1 MRASMLNVL
10 TSALLLVVAS
20 EAALAGTFEVKT
32 PEITAGQKS
41 VSFNS
46 AGQNGF
52 PANADPTRY
61 SAEVGAGYGV
71 TSWLWLG
78 AKANFDQPVGDD
90 WQFSTAGVEGQLRFG
105 KVRPGFDFG
114 WYSGVDV
121 RVDRDETNTLTF
133 GPIIQ
138 FGDDKAS
145 LTFNPFFQQTFG
157 ANREAGI
164 AFAYG
169 VMAKR
174 EIREGAAFGIEAYGV
189 IPDIGG
195 GTPVAFQE
203 HRIGPVLYLETD
215 LVEKRRGGGEAPKAS
230 LDIGLFF
237 GMTEATPDLTGKV
250 KFGVTW

>member
-1 MRASMLNVL
+1 MRASLAIAMM
-10 TSALLLVVAS
+10 SALMVGSA
-20 EAALAGTFEVKT
+20 AAPALAGTFEVKT

-46 AGQNGF
+46 AGQSGF
-52 PANADPTRY
+52 PVNADPTRY

-78 AKANFDQPVGDD
+78 AKANFDQPVDGD
-90 WQFSTAGVEGQLRFG
+90 WQVSTAGVEGQLRFG
-105 KVRPGFDFG
+105 KARPGLDFG
-114 WYSGVDV
+114 WYTGVDA
-121 RVDRDETNTLTF
+121 RIHRDETNTLTF

-145 LTFNPFFQQTFG
+145 LALNPFLQQTFG
-157 ANREAGI
+157 VNRDEGI

-169 VMAKR
+169 IMAKR
-174 EIREGAAFGIEAYGV
+174 EIKDGAAIGIEAYGT

-215 LVEKRRGGGEAPKAS
+215 LGAKRPGGEAAKAS